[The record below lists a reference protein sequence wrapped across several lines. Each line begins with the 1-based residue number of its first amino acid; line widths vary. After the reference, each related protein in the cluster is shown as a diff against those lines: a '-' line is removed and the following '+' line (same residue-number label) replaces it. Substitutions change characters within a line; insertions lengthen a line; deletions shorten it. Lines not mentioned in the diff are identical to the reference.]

1 MKVIVITPSSPFE
14 NETAVL
20 TRMFECGLNTLHIR
34 KPKMSTR
41 EMIAY
46 LEKIPAHF
54 HNRIVL
60 HSHHRLALSL
70 KVKGIHLTRAH
81 LQRSFTYRLLLK
93 WVRMKRPQL
102 TVSTSYHKLASI
114 YEEERNY
121 NYVFLSPIFDTLT
134 QQLHNGFSPHSLR
147 VMLSK
152 KMACVIARGGINST
166 NVEKAAE
173 LGFGGVALNSSLWKK
188 TDPLAEFMRVLDVLE
203 ALHIPNE

>member
-1 MKVIVITPSSPFE
+1 MKLIVITPSSLFE
-14 NETAVL
+14 NETAVI

-46 LEKIPAHF
+46 LENIPAHF

-60 HSHHRLALSL
+60 HSHHRLALSHP
-70 KVKGIHLTRAH
+70 VKGIHLTRAH

-93 WVRMKRPQL
+93 WVRMKRPHL
-102 TVSTSYHKLASI
+102 TMSTSYHKLASI
-114 YEEERNY
+114 YEEERTY

-134 QQLHNGFSPHSLR
+134 QQLHNGFSTHSLR
-147 VMLSK
+147 VMLAK

-166 NVEKAAE
+166 NVDKAAE

-188 TDPLAEFMRVLDVLE
+188 TDPVAEFMRVLDAME
-203 ALHIPNE
+203 AHHIPNE

>member
-1 MKVIVITPSSPFE
+1 MKLIVITPSSLFE
-14 NETAVL
+14 DETAVL

-41 EMIAY
+41 EMTAY

-60 HSHHRLALSL
+60 HSHHRLALSH

-93 WVRMKRPQL
+93 WVRMKRPHL

-114 YEEERNY
+114 YEEEHTY
-121 NYVFLSPIFDTLT
+121 DYVFLSPIFDTLT
-134 QQLHNGFSPHSLR
+134 QQLHNGFSTHSLR
-147 VMLSK
+147 VLLAK
-152 KMACVIARGGINST
+152 KMVCVIARGGINST
-166 NVEKAAE
+166 NVDKAAE

-188 TDPLAEFMRVLDVLE
+188 TDPLAEFMRVLDAME
-203 ALHIPNE
+203 AHHIPNE

>member
-1 MKVIVITPSSPFE
+1 MKLIVITPSSLYE
-14 NETAVL
+14 NETAVI
-20 TRMFECGLNTLHIR
+20 TRMFECGLHTLHIR

-41 EMIAY
+41 EMTTY

-60 HSHHRLALSL
+60 HSHHRLALSFN
-70 KVKGIHLTRAH
+70 VKGIHLTRAH

-114 YEEERNY
+114 YEEERIY
-121 NYVFLSPIFDTLT
+121 DYVFLSPIFDTLT
-134 QQLHNGFSPHSLR
+134 QQLHNGFSTHSLR
-147 VMLSK
+147 VMLAK
-152 KMACVIARGGINST
+152 KMVCVIARGGVNNT
-166 NVEKAAE
+166 NVDKAAE

-188 TDPLAEFMRVLDVLE
+188 TDPVAEFIRVLDALE
-203 ALHIPNE
+203 AHQIPNE